1 MNEPKIM
8 AIDDDVEMLKQL
20 AIMLRD
26 QYAVSVMTG
35 ADQALAA
42 LSEGNLPDLILLDVM
57 MPETDGFSLME
68 HLKNDPELRKIPV
81 IFLTGM
87 TDTDDEIRG
96 LTLGGADY
104 IRKPFHRE
112 VLLAR
117 IAVQLAARSRQ
128 SQQIP
133 EDIASLL
140 TENERNVAELLRQGY
155 SGKEIGEN
163 LFFSYSYIKR
173 IIASVKVKLE
183 VDSTTELIR
192 KLRESH

>member
-8 AIDDDVEMLKQL
+8 AIDDDIEMLKQL
-20 AIMLRD
+20 AIMLKD

-42 LSEGNLPDLILLDVM
+42 LSEGNYPDLILLDVM
-57 MPETDGFSLME
+57 MPDTDGFSLME
-68 HLKNDPELRKIPV
+68 HLKNDQELKNIPV

-87 TDTDDEIRG
+87 TDTDNEIRG

-117 IAVQLAARSRQ
+117 IAVQLAARQRKSEV
-128 SQQIP
+128 IP
-133 EDIASLL
+133 EEIASHL
-140 TENERNVAELLRQGY
+140 TENERKVAELLCQGY
-155 SGKEIGEN
+155 SGKEIGKK
-163 LFFSYSYIKR
+163 LFFSYSYIKKLT
-173 IIASVKVKLE
+173 ASIKQKLGTE
-183 VDSTTELIR
+183 STTEMIR
-192 KLRESH
+192 KLRE

>member
-8 AIDDDVEMLKQL
+8 AIDDDIEMLKQL
-20 AIMLRD
+20 AIMLKD
-26 QYAVSVMTG
+26 QYAVSVMTS
-35 ADQALAA
+35 AAQALEA
-42 LSEGNLPDLILLDVM
+42 LSEGEHPDLILLDVM

-68 HLKNDPELRKIPV
+68 HLKGNAELRKIPV

-117 IAVQLAARSRQ
+117 IAVQLSARSHK
-128 SQQIP
+128 P
-133 EDIASLL
+133 EHISDEIASQLTANECKVADLL
-140 TENERNVAELLRQGY
+140 YQGY
-155 SGKEIGEN
+155 SGKEIGEK

-173 IIASVKVKLE
+173 IIASVKVKLN

-192 KLRESH
+192 RLRESH

>member
-20 AIMLRD
+20 AIMLKD
-26 QYAVSVMTG
+26 QYAVSVMTS
-35 ADQALAA
+35 AEQALAA

-57 MPETDGFSLME
+57 MPDTDGFSLME
-68 HLKNDPELRKIPV
+68 HLKNDKELRKIPV

-87 TDTDDEIRG
+87 TNTDDEIRG
-96 LTLGGADY
+96 LTIGGADY

-112 VLLAR
+112 VLLVR
-117 IAVQLAARSRQ
+117 IALQLASRTLRSEEI
-128 SQQIP
+128 SD
-133 EDIASLL
+133 EIASQL
-140 TENERNVAELLRQGY
+140 TDNERKVAELLRQGY
-155 SGKEIGEN
+155 SGKEIGEK

-173 IIASVKVKLE
+173 IIASVKVKLD

-192 KLRESH
+192 RLRESH

>member
-8 AIDDDVEMLKQL
+8 AIDDDIEMLKQL
-20 AIMLRD
+20 AIMLKD
-26 QYAVSVMTG
+26 QYAVSVITS

-42 LSEGNLPDLILLDVM
+42 LSEGSLPDLILLDVM
-57 MPETDGFSLME
+57 MPDTDGFSLME
-68 HLKNDPELRKIPV
+68 HLKNDTELRKIPV

-104 IRKPFHRE
+104 VRKPFHRE

-117 IAVQLAARSRQ
+117 IAVQLSSHSRKSEQ
-128 SQQIP
+128 FSD
-133 EDIASLL
+133 EIASRL
-140 TENERNVAELLRQGY
+140 TDNERKVAELLCEGY
-155 SGKEIGEN
+155 SGKEIGEK

-173 IIASVKVKLE
+173 IIASVKLKLE
-183 VDSTTELIR
+183 AETTTELIR
-192 KLRESH
+192 KLRESR